1 MPSQS
6 LYDHPAVPMRIR
18 GATPGWLESAFAGRF
33 ASEDAINSKTNPER
47 STGTGDERNLVGHYA
62 NVKNAWGMP
71 KNGLLAVLLC
81 VACFPLI
88 VFGGDESPDAA
99 TIRSAEMKIAE
110 AYKSRQVDSF
120 ASLLDDDFVITFE
133 DGSVYGKTG
142 YLSYSAS
149 ASTRIEVAEL
159 SDMKIRLHGETAVVT
174 GMYHEKGMDNRNA
187 YDYHDHFTD
196 VWMKKAGKWRMI
208 AAHYSVPSK

>member
-1 MPSQS
+1 
-6 LYDHPAVPMRIR
+6 MRTTD
-18 GATPGWLESAFAGRF
+18 AAPDWLESASGGRF
-33 ASEDAINSKTNPER
+33 ASEGAINDKTNPER
-47 STGTGDERNLVGHYA
+47 STGGGDQRNLVVHYS
-62 NVKNAWGMP
+62 NVKNSWDMR
-71 KNGLLAVLLC
+71 KSRLLAVLMC
-81 VACFPLI
+81 VSCFPL
-88 VFGGDESPDAA
+88 VVLGADESPDAA
-99 TIRSAEMKIAE
+99 IIRTAELKIAD

-133 DGSVYGKTG
+133 DGSVYSKTG

-149 ASTRIEVAEL
+149 SSTRIEVAEL

-174 GMYHEKGMDNRNA
+174 GMYHEKGIDNRNT

-196 VWMKKAGKWRMI
+196 VWMKKAGKWRLI